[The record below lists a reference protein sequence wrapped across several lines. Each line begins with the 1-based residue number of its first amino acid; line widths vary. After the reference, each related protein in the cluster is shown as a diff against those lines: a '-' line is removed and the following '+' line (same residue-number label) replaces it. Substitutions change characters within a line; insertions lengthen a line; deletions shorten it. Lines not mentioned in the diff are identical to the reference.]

1 MTNEKYPLAFIDTV
15 KAQLGEE
22 LPLFLEALD
31 SVAPV
36 SVRLNP
42 SKPTSLFAKNEKISW
57 AASNGRYLPERPVF
71 TLDPLLHAGAYY
83 VQEASSM
90 FLETVWNSLELS
102 HQNLNI
108 LDLCAAPGGKS
119 THLLSL
125 MSKASLLVSNEI
137 IPNRNKILRE
147 NITKWGNPNV
157 FITQSEAD
165 KFSAAAHF
173 FDVVVVDAP
182 CSGEGLFRKD
192 KNAIAEWSEKNVALC
207 SVRQQSILENIVPTI
222 VPGGYLIYSTCTYEP
237 VENDLAVAGW
247 LEKGFSLV
255 RLNDVPQEV
264 TSTKLGYQFYPHR
277 TKGEGFYM
285 AVLQKDGERKAR
297 QADVA
302 KPIIMTSQEKSLA
315 ETYLAQ
321 PDDFTLLQKD
331 ERTYAIPQQHRGAF
345 QYLSKVVNI
354 RQAGVYLGEQKGKD
368 FLPSHD
374 LAMSTA
380 LSTNLPRV
388 ELSLEDA
395 LRYLR
400 CETIRIDSPLRGWAL
415 VTYQNLPLGWV
426 KLLDNR
432 VNNYYPKEYRILM
445 RG

>member
-1 MTNEKYPLAFIDTV
+1 MTTNKYPPAFIDTV
-15 KAQLGEE
+15 TAQLGEE
-22 LPLFLEALD
+22 LPLFLQALEAT
-31 SVAPV
+31 APV

-42 SKPTSLFAKNEKISW
+42 RKPTSLFQSNEKISW
-57 AASNGRYLPERPVF
+57 AASQGRYLLERPVF

-90 FLETVWNSLELS
+90 LLETVW
-102 HQNLNI
+102 HNLNVDNEPLQI

-125 MSKASLLVSNEI
+125 MSNKSLLVSNEI

-157 FITQSEAD
+157 FVTQSEAD
-165 KFSAAAHF
+165 KFSAALHF
-173 FDVVVVDAP
+173 FDIVVVDAP

-192 KNAIAEWSEKNVALC
+192 KNAISEWSEKNVALC
-207 SVRQQSILENIVPTI
+207 SVRQQTILENIVPAI

-237 VENDLAVAGW
+237 IENDLAVASW

-255 RLNDVPQEV
+255 RLEGVPQEV
-264 TSTKLGYQFYPHR
+264 THTKFGYQFYPHR
-277 TKGEGFYM
+277 TQGEGFYM
-285 AVLQKDGERKAR
+285 AVLKKDGERKVR
-297 QADVA
+297 LADVV
-302 KPIIMTSQEKSLA
+302 KPILMSSQEKIVA
-315 ETYLAQ
+315 ENYLEHPTA
-321 PDDFTLLQKD
+321 FTLLQKE
-331 ERTYAIPQQHRGAF
+331 ERMYAIPQQHRGAF
-345 QYLSKVVNI
+345 QYLSKIVNI

-380 LSTNLPRV
+380 ANPSLPQV
-388 ELSLEDA
+388 ELSREDA

-400 CETIRIDSPLRGWAL
+400 CETIRIESEMRGWVL

-445 RG
+445 RA

>member
-1 MTNEKYPLAFIDTV
+1 
-15 KAQLGEE
+15 
-22 LPLFLEALD
+22 
-31 SVAPV
+31 
-36 SVRLNP
+36 
-42 SKPTSLFAKNEKISW
+42 
-57 AASNGRYLPERPVF
+57 
-71 TLDPLLHAGAYY
+71 
-83 VQEASSM
+83 
-90 FLETVWNSLELS
+90 
-102 HQNLNI
+102 
-108 LDLCAAPGGKS
+108 
-119 THLLSL
+119 
-125 MSKASLLVSNEI
+125 
-137 IPNRNKILRE
+137 
-147 NITKWGNPNV
+147 
-157 FITQSEAD
+157 
-165 KFSAAAHF
+165 
-173 FDVVVVDAP
+173 
-182 CSGEGLFRKD
+182 
-192 KNAIAEWSEKNVALC
+192 
-207 SVRQQSILENIVPTI
+207 
-222 VPGGYLIYSTCTYEP
+222 

-264 TSTKLGYQFYPHR
+264 TPTKLGYQFYPHR

-302 KPIIMTSQEKSLA
+302 KPIIMTSQEKNLA
-315 ETYLAQ
+315 ERYLAQ

-331 ERTYAIPQQHRGAF
+331 ERTYAIPHQHRGAF

-374 LAMSTA
+374 LAMSTSI
-380 LSTNLPRV
+380 STSLPRV

-400 CETIRIDSPLRGWAL
+400 CETIRIDSTLRGWAL
-415 VTYQNLPLGWV
+415 ITFQNLPLGWV